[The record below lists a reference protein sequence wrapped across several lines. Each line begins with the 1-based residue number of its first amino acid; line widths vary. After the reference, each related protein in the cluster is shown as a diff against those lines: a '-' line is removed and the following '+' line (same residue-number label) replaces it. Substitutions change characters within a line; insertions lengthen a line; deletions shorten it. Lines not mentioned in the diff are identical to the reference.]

1 MSNSRSIAAAR
12 NRRTGD
18 SALQS
23 RTPNK
28 QPMTSI
34 NSQRAFSQQPPSY
47 TNVNPNTNTNAKS
60 LPFSKLTVSDA
71 VGLIT
76 LRLGKV
82 EQYLIDTQNSES
94 QKSSDSSSSGLD
106 NSVISTIVNRLDSLE
121 KQNMNTNAEL
131 IDQLAKEVGS
141 IKKIIQSL
149 QAEIVNVKNDVNA
162 RFNDVDFAFAELEK
176 NLEAKEEP
184 VVEGH
189 NVEASLVE
197 DSVLET
203 SIVEGTIVEGTIVE
217 GTIVEEI
224 VDETLIEAD
233 KEEQKGRKGK
243 KGKKGDK
250 PNSIDLSSVEKSEV
264 ETPNFA

>member
-1 MSNSRSIAAAR
+1 MSSSRSIAAAR

-28 QPMTSI
+28 QPVTSI
-34 NSQRAFSQQPPSY
+34 NSQRAFSQQPPPY
-47 TNVNPNTNTNAKS
+47 ANNAVPAPNAKS

-82 EQYLIDTQNSES
+82 EQYLIDTQNSDS
-94 QKSSDSSSSGLD
+94 QKSVATPTSGLD

-121 KQNMNTNAEL
+121 KQNMNANVEM
-131 IDQLAKEVGS
+131 IDQLAKEVS
-141 IKKIIQSL
+141 SVKKMIQSL
-149 QAEIVNVKNDVNA
+149 QAEIANIKSDVNT
-162 RFNDVDFAFAELEK
+162 RFNDIDFAFEELEK
-176 NLEAKEEP
+176 NLEAMEEP
-184 VVEGH
+184 MVEELMVEELTAEELATEELMVGEQM
-189 NVEASLVE
+189 VEASIIEDPIVE
-197 DSVLET
+197 DV
-203 SIVEGTIVEGTIVE
+203 V
-217 GTIVEEI
+217 
-224 VDETLIEAD
+224 EAD

-250 PNSIDLSSVEKSEV
+250 PNSIDLSGVENSIKSE
-264 ETPNFA
+264 EGIPSSA

>member
-1 MSNSRSIAAAR
+1 
-12 NRRTGD
+12 
-18 SALQS
+18 
-23 RTPNK
+23 
-28 QPMTSI
+28 MTSI

-47 TNVNPNTNTNAKS
+47 ANTNMNANANAKS

-82 EQYLIDTQNSES
+82 EQYLIDTQNSDNH
-94 QKSSDSSSSGLD
+94 KSAETPTSGLD

-121 KQNMNTNAEL
+121 KQNMNTNTEM
-131 IDQLAKEVGS
+131 IDQLAKEVSS

-162 RFNDVDFAFAELEK
+162 RFADVDFAFAELEK
-176 NLEAKEEP
+176 NLEAKEDPIVEDNLVEAP
-184 VVEGH
+184 VVEVPV
-189 NVEASLVE
+189 VEASLVE
-197 DSVLET
+197 A
-203 SIVEGTIVEGTIVE
+203 SIIEE
-217 GTIVEEI
+217 IVEE
-224 VDETLIEAD
+224 TD

-243 KGKKGDK
+243 KGKKNDK
-250 PNSIDLSSVEKSEV
+250 PNSIDLSSVEKTEV

>member
-1 MSNSRSIAAAR
+1 MSSSRSIAAAR

-34 NSQRAFSQQPPSY
+34 NSQRAFSQQPPAY
-47 TNVNPNTNTNAKS
+47 ANANANPNTNSKS

-82 EQYLIDTQNSES
+82 EQYLIDTQNSDN
-94 QKSSDSSSSGLD
+94 QKSGETSVSGLD

-121 KQNMNTNAEL
+121 KQNINTNAEL
-131 IDQLAKEVGS
+131 IDQLAKEVS
-141 IKKIIQSL
+141 TIKKIIQSL

-184 VVEGH
+184 IVEDNLVEAPVVEEPVVEVPL
-189 NVEASLVE
+189 VEASLVE
-197 DSVLET
+197 E
-203 SIVEGTIVEGTIVE
+203 
-217 GTIVEEI
+217 IVEE
-224 VDETLIEAD
+224 TD

-243 KGKKGDK
+243 KGKKNDK
-250 PNSIDLSSVEKSEV
+250 PNSIDLSSVEKPEV

>member
-1 MSNSRSIAAAR
+1 MSSSRSIAAAR

-34 NSQRAFSQQPPSY
+34 NSQRAFSQQPHNSN
-47 TNVNPNTNTNAKS
+47 TNPNTNAKS

-82 EQYLIDTQNSES
+82 EQYLIDTQNSDN
-94 QKSSDSSSSGLD
+94 QKSGESPVSGLD
-106 NSVISTIVNRLDSLE
+106 NSVISTIVNRLDTLE
-121 KQNMNTNAEL
+121 KQNMNTNTEL
-131 IDQLAKEVGS
+131 IDQLAKEVNS

-184 VVEGH
+184 VIK
-189 NVEASLVE
+189 ASIVDGSIIEEPIVQELAVDETIIEDQVVE
-197 DSVLET
+197 DV
-203 SIVEGTIVEGTIVE
+203 
-217 GTIVEEI
+217 

-243 KGKKGDK
+243 KGKKSDK
-250 PNSIDLSSVEKSEV
+250 PNSVDLSGLENSLKSESEV
-264 ETPNFA
+264 SNYA